1 MKLRKELI
9 GSYVYHKILNRNIL
23 IEEGKEEMYEKLGLD
38 VFTKRPKPKLTKNVK
53 DKKERHDDDNTDTN
67 GIDDDFN
74 A

>member
-1 MKLRKELI
+1 MKLRKDLI

-53 DKKERHDDDNTDTN
+53 DKEERHDDNSVNIN
-67 GIDDDFN
+67 GIDNDNN